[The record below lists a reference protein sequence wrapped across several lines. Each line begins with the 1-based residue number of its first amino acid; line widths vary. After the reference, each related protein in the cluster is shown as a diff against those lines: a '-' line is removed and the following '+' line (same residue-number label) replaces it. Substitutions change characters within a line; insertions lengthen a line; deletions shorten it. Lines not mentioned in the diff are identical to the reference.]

1 MQPDIF
7 VLPPWILANGGQWPR
22 SHNKLFNCARAEMWP
37 PHKSTPLG
45 DLTGRISI
53 NYLAMWSCRG
63 FEQRITKAPAAEKF
77 TTIMQN
83 TLAQTKANLEKAQE
97 QMKVQADKHRSI
109 APKYQIGNKV
119 WLSTN
124 NLKVTCASKKLTEWW
139 LGPYD
144 VTKLVGDNAVRLHLP
159 KTMCIH
165 PVVHKYLSC
174 PSIQRTAGRTNI
186 YLTWPSE
193 SHWGQRNRI

>member
-1 MQPDIF
+1 MKDLCKWLDIQPKLSTAFHPQMDGQTERMNRDLQQYLHLF
-7 VLPPWILANGGQWPR
+7 TVEKHHEWVDWLPIVQFSYNTKKQASTQKSPFEVTR
-22 SHNKLFNCARAEMWP
+22 SYNPQM
-37 PHKSTPLG
+37 
-45 DLTGRISI
+45 
-53 NYLAMWSCRG
+53 G

-77 TTIMQN
+77 TIIMQN

-97 QMKVQADKHRSI
+97 RMKVQADKHRST

-144 VTKLVGDNAVRLHLP
+144 VTKLVRDNAVRLHLP
-159 KTMCIH
+159 KTMRIH
-165 PVVHKYLSC
+165 ALV
-174 PSIQRTAGRTNI
+174 NI
-186 YLTWPSE
+186 S
-193 SHWGQRNRI
+193 RV

>member
-1 MQPDIF
+1 
-7 VLPPWILANGGQWPR
+7 
-22 SHNKLFNCARAEMWP
+22 
-37 PHKSTPLG
+37 
-45 DLTGRISI
+45 
-53 NYLAMWSCRG
+53 
-63 FEQRITKAPAAEKF
+63 
-77 TTIMQN
+77 MQN

-144 VTKLVGDNAVRLHLP
+144 VTKLVGDNAIRLHLP
-159 KTMCIH
+159 KTMHIH
-165 PVVHKYLSC
+165 PVVNISCVQPYKELLEEQTTIQPGPVKVTEDREIEYEVDHVVDVWKRGQHMEYLIHWRGYTEEDC
-174 PSIQRTAGRTNI
+174 
-186 YLTWPSE
+186 TWEPKGNLGNAKAALDLFHERNPQVNLRMMFSE
-193 SHWGQRNRI
+193 HTKLYNPYTDCLEVDP